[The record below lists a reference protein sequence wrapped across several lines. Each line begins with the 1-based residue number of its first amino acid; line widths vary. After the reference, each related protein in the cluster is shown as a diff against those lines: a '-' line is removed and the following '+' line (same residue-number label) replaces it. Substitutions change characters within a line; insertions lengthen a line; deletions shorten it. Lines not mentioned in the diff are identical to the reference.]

1 MEEPEVPI
9 DEVREHIDH
18 HAEHEKDSFIS
29 RVAVSTA
36 LIAAFAA
43 ICSLLAGDHANEAM
57 LSQIESSDQWSFYQA
72 RSIKSAV
79 IGTKIAMFESA
90 GRQADPKDLQ
100 EMDKYRGEQETIRK
114 AAQTA
119 KRESE
124 EHLARHK
131 LLAKGVTLLQIAI
144 AVGAISA
151 LTKRRAIW
159 AVSLVFGLTGVSF
172 LLRELFFVVH
182 AG

>member
-18 HAEHEKDSFIS
+18 HAEHAKDTFVSN
-29 RVAVSTA
+29 VAVSTA

-57 LSQIESSDQWSFYQA
+57 LSQIESSDQWSYYQA
-72 RSIKSAV
+72 KSIKAA
-79 IGTKIAMFESA
+79 ITGTKIALYEA
-90 GRQADPKDLQ
+90 QGRQPDAKDVKEL
-100 EMDKYRGEQETIRK
+100 EKYRGEEEKIK
-114 AAQTA
+114 VDAQTA
-119 KRESE
+119 GKESK
-124 EHLARHK
+124 EHMDRHK

-151 LTKRRAIW
+151 LTRRRAIW
-159 AVSLVFGLTGVSF
+159 VVSLVFGLVGVSF
-172 LLRELFFVVH
+172 LVRELFFFAH
-182 AG
+182 SG